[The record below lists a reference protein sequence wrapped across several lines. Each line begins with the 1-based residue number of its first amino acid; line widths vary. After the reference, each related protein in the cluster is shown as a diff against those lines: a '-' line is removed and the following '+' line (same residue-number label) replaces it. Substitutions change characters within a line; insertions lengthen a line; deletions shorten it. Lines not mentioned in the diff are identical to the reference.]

1 MSGFLNKAVAGQISS
16 WKQIFLPTVSI
27 SWRGLSYVLLISPAT
42 FRVERNSS
50 FLRVPRRVFFPS
62 LLMFCH
68 TNASTVRQLPV
79 APSCLPVCTALV
91 LQTPCLFA
99 FTACAGES
107 SPFWGCSVLPE
118 EEQFS
123 SPSRSLCLSHSR
135 QNCNTQT
142 LCFSDILF
150 IKSTSTVVK

>member
-27 SWRGLSYVLLISPAT
+27 SWKGLSYVLLISPAT

-79 APSCLPVCTALV
+79 APAVCQSAPHSCCRLRACLLLLPVPEKAL
-91 LQTPCLFA
+91 LSEDAQCCFQRRSNFLL
-99 FTACAGES
+99 
-107 SPFWGCSVLPE
+107 LPE
-118 EEQFS
+118 VCVYLTAGRTAILRHFVS
-123 SPSRSLCLSHSR
+123 
-135 QNCNTQT
+135 QT
-142 LCFSDILF
+142 YCS
-150 IKSTSTVVK
+150 